1 MPHQTRHP
9 SSPFNPLSSSS
20 SSGGAYTTSNRIT
33 RHRRTQPPSNVPNP
47 PYQHPPPFTYGRR
60 TPSRSPQPRPRSSL
74 TLQIKRGISCLW
86 KSFKKRFH
94 TRSERY
100 EYALVLPSTHNHQ
113 EQLPSTPI
121 PSTLGLYPWRRPNL
135 PPLQPANLPLSYFC
149 RVTPYQS
156 GQIAPTVQSPYYFL
170 VHLPIPGDQPA
181 SSASLRQQEEQ
192 SPWTPNYLV
201 SPYSLYRP

>member
-1 MPHQTRHP
+1 MEFLQKALPHQKRTLRIRARPYQKEQTLPSNKPPSQHSIFTDFPTP
-9 SSPFNPLSSSS
+9 SSTPPSPSSSRSSSPSQFSSTPRPKPAPTPTKLKRPPYPAS
-20 SSGGAYTTSNRIT
+20 SSGNLMPT
-33 RHRRTQPPSNVPNP
+33 V
-47 PYQHPPPFTYGRR
+47 
-60 TPSRSPQPRPRSSL
+60 
-74 TLQIKRGISCLW
+74 
-86 KSFKKRFH
+86 
-94 TRSERY
+94 
-100 EYALVLPSTHNHQ
+100 PSTHNHQ

-192 SPWTPNYLV
+192 SPLTPNYLV